1 MHFFQINQ
9 NRKAIKILPA
19 THIFPYFFIEFH
31 NPSFA
36 GALFMKK
43 FCYFIVILI
52 LTFLLILVCLVKSR
66 QTEEPETAAIEVA
79 AGTNGEYIK
88 WVDFNVTYEALSAA
102 YDLDVNSYDAP
113 VHLNWIELLA
123 YVGAKEGGSFGKK
136 SVSLLQKLASELSAG
151 ETTLKELTKDMKY
164 YDYYYEAY
172 EAVLGG
178 MVGEYEIEQ
187 ENENGD
193 KEWKKV
199 YGLKAFSPIAK
210 GFEYSDYDDFGS
222 SRSYGYKRPHLG
234 HDMMGQIGTPIIAIE
249 SGYVEALG
257 WNQYG
262 GWRIGIRSFDGKRYY
277 YYAHLRQNFPYALEL
292 KEGSVV
298 TAGDVIGYMG
308 HTGYSTKENTNNIE
322 TVHLHWGLQLI
333 FDESQKEGNNEIWI
347 DCYALTRFLYKN
359 RSLTEKNQ
367 ETKEWFRHFNMK
379 DPAVETYKQN
389 GTEAA
394 PSAPAIPSDPSQVR
408 ESLSPEFFV
417 RIDKLSLNEEA

>member
-1 MHFFQINQ
+1 
-9 NRKAIKILPA
+9 
-19 THIFPYFFIEFH
+19 
-31 NPSFA
+31 
-36 GALFMKK
+36 MKK

-136 SVSLLQKLASELSAG
+136 SVSLLQKLASELSSG

-187 ENENGD
+187 ENESGN

-359 RSLTEKNQ
+359 RSLTEKKQ